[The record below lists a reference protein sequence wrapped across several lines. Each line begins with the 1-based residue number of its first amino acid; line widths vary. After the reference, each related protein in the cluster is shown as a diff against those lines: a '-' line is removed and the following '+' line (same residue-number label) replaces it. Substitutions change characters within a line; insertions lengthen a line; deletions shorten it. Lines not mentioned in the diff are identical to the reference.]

1 MDDRMNTG
9 KNEERKELQRL
20 VDEYLE
26 NGGEIVQVPTGVSGN
41 GFNIHRHRTLKGKTH
56 LHSLSNKSKEGFRK
70 QRIYLKGV

>member
-26 NGGEIVQVPTGVSGN
+26 SGGEIVQVPIGVSGN
-41 GFNIHRHRTLKGKTH
+41 GFNFHGHRTLKGKAH
-56 LHSLSNKSKEGFRK
+56 LHSLSNKSKDGFHK
-70 QRIYLKGV
+70 HRIYLKGA